1 MTTLALFI
9 TALSLSA
16 PANAIAVEG
25 TVTYEVDDIITVVKR
40 FDQIPERATVT
51 TGANSSISL
60 RFKSGSM
67 IRLAGKTQI
76 EISELVHGQIASRRK
91 EKVKLLTGKMWA
103 RIMKLLGRD
112 SHFEITTQH
121 AAAGVRGTAFWTQTS
136 SKNTTFVIDHGAVAI
151 TQSNGKEQLLS
162 GRGASTS
169 LGNDGTS
176 LTSQLTS
183 QAVEK
188 LRYKINGSASTM
200 VQNFR
205 DIRSGSWAKQRSRAS
220 SRRALQSPDQF
231 TETDLE
237 DQHSGDTRR
246 GSVMESRATVNVQLD
261 FPPPPTRP

>member
-9 TALSLSA
+9 TALALSA
-16 PANAIAVEG
+16 PANAIAVDG

-76 EISELVHGQIASRRK
+76 EISELVHGQTAGRRK
-91 EKVKLLTGKMWA
+91 ERVKLITGKMWA

-112 SHFEITTQH
+112 SHFEITTKH

-136 SKNTTFVIDHGAVAI
+136 AEATTFVIDHGAVSV
-151 TQSNGKEQLLS
+151 TQTNGKEQLLS
-162 GRGASTS
+162 GRGASAS
-169 LGNDGTS
+169 LGNDGSS
-176 LTSQLTS
+176 LANQLTS
-183 QAVEK
+183 QAIEN
-188 LRYKINGSASTM
+188 LRYEINGSASAM
-200 VQNFR
+200 VQSFR
-205 DIRSGSWAKQRSRAS
+205 DIRSGSWVQQRSRAA
-220 SRRALQSPDQF
+220 SREALQSPDQF

-237 DQHSGDTRR
+237 SQRSGDTRR
-246 GSVMESRATVNVQLD
+246 GSVMESRATVNVKLE
-261 FPPPPTRP
+261 FPP